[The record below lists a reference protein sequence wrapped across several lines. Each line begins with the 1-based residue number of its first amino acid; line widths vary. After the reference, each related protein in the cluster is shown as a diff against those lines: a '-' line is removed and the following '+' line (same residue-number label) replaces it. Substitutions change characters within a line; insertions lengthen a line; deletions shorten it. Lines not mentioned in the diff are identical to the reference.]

1 MNNKNCILVFQSLI
15 LLQFIIKGYGI
26 RTKDKMYE
34 KIASTSACYRR
45 LNGTHQVGCTSKRGG
60 STGVIH
66 FCDTEKDL
74 EDIISQGTSPPYI
87 PILYTRL
94 FNPKT
99 LQLMIDSKK
108 VDGLILHSD
117 NDTLNNFTHDYQCP
131 NPRSSL
137 EGTCTKDSI
146 WNPWGTGML
155 YLDIPFPI
163 FYVENSDNIQ
173 SIKDCF
179 NKFNNYSYSEQIDR
193 PLCSLELRSFMYAS
207 TNTPTCRRRSDLIT
221 SLNPT
226 KFCDPLGDNNVWASL
241 HPLAETLNKNNTKAI
256 IDQTYIVVA
265 AKLDTTSFFE
275 KTVGANSPVS
285 GIVTLLSLA
294 KFLNDTVTLE
304 HVQKAKKNVLF
315 FLFNGESYD
324 YIGSQ
329 RMLYDMFNGNF
340 PVDDVEGS
348 DVLPPISPKNI
359 DLYIELSQLGNAN
372 GTLYVHYL
380 NEEEALTNFTKTL
393 KDYTTEEV
401 LFETVPGSLP
411 PTSLHTFKKAVPN
424 FPGLVIADH
433 KTAYSNNFYSSIYD
447 DSKNIRFKYYNVS
460 KEEESLIPKDSIQYF
475 IKNVTEIVGKSIF
488 TTITGRRYTE
498 DYKFD
503 VVLVNELL
511 YCYLEDPNCKV
522 HQAIHKNLKWP
533 KVPLNLYV
541 GVERGENLA
550 TTVAALTL
558 GWFTGEYAGP
568 GNVNCTNKPKNYA
581 FRYYNMSTSIYDLNI
596 TNCYKVTMNTTKAV
610 SPAFNISDYD
620 WSSGK
625 YSTWSES
632 TWADIGARMFL
643 KPSPSQEHLTLAL
656 GCMSLLFS
664 FVIMYFIKMRS
675 HIIFQPIAVS
685 EPATDC

>member
-1 MNNKNCILVFQSLI
+1 MNNKICLLVFKSLI

-34 KIASTSACYRR
+34 KISSTSACYRR

-60 STGVIH
+60 SIGVIH
-66 FCDTEKDL
+66 FCDNLKDL
-74 EDIISQGTSPPYI
+74 ENIISEGTSPPYI
-87 PILYTRL
+87 PILPTRL
-94 FNPKT
+94 FHPKI
-99 LQLMIDSKK
+99 LQFMIDSEK
-108 VDGLILHSD
+108 VNGVILHSD
-117 NDTLNNFTHDYQCP
+117 NDTLNNFTHDNQCP
-131 NPRSSL
+131 NPQSSL
-137 EGTCTKDSI
+137 KGTCSKDSI

-163 FYVENSDNIQ
+163 FYVENSENIQ

-179 NKFNNYSYSEQIDR
+179 NKFNNYSYSEQIYR
-193 PLCSLELRSFMYAS
+193 PLCSLELRSFMYAT
-207 TNTPTCRRRSDLIT
+207 TNTPTCIRRSDLLT

-226 KFCDPLGDNNVWASL
+226 KFCDPLGDNNIWASL
-241 HPLAETLNKNNTKAI
+241 HPLVETINKNETRAV

-275 KTVGANSPVS
+275 KTVGANSPIS

-304 HVQKAKKNVLF
+304 DVQKAKKNVLF

-329 RMLYDMFNGNF
+329 RMLYDMIHGNF

-348 DVLPPISPKNI
+348 DFLPPISPMNI
-359 DLYIELSQLGNAN
+359 NLYIELSQLGNSN
-372 GTLYVHYL
+372 GTLYIHHL
-380 NEEEALTNFTKTL
+380 NEEQAITNFIEIL
-393 KDYTTEEV
+393 RDYTTEEIQ
-401 LFETVPGSLP
+401 LETVPRSLP
-411 PTSLHTFKKAVPN
+411 PSSLHTFKKDFPN

-433 KTAYSNNFYSSIYD
+433 KTAYSNNFYNSIYD
-447 DSKNIRFKYYNVS
+447 DSNNIRFKYYNVS

-475 IKNVTEIVGKSIF
+475 ITNVTEILGKSIF
-488 TTITGRRYTE
+488 TAITERNYTG

-511 YCYLEDPNCKV
+511 FCYLEDSSCKV
-522 HQAIHKNLKWP
+522 HQAIHNNTKWP
-533 KVPLNLYV
+533 KKPLNLYV
-541 GVERGENLA
+541 GVERGENIA

-558 GWFTGEYAGP
+558 GWFTGKYAGP
-568 GNVNCTNKPKNYA
+568 GNINCTKKPKNSA
-581 FRYYNMSTSIYDLNI
+581 FSYYNMSTSIYDLNV
-596 TNCYKVTMNTTKAV
+596 TNCYKITMNTTKAV
-610 SPAFNISDYD
+610 SPAFNISDYN
-620 WSSGK
+620 WSSGM

-632 TWADIGARMFL
+632 TWTDISARMFL
-643 KPSPSQEHLTLAL
+643 KPSPSQEYLNIAL

-664 FVIMYFIKMRS
+664 FGIMYLVKMRS
-675 HIIFQPIAVS
+675 HIIFQSMAVS
-685 EPATDC
+685 EAPTDC